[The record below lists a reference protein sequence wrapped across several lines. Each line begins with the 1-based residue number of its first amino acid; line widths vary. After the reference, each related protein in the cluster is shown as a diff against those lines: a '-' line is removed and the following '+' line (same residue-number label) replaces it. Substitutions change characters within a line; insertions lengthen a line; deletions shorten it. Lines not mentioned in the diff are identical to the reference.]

1 METKKNSTPADIAP
15 IKATSKSKI
24 PVHQY
29 SLDGKYIKTFDS
41 IADAQRAMNPNAIS
55 VYRAVS
61 GKARS
66 AYGFQWRK
74 AE

>member
-1 METKKNSTPADIAP
+1 MEKKQIVPDIEPVKNGRKPA
-15 IKATSKSKI
+15 I

-41 IADAQRAMNPNAIS
+41 IADAQKAMNPHAIS
-55 VYRAVS
+55 IYRAVN

-74 AE
+74 ATE